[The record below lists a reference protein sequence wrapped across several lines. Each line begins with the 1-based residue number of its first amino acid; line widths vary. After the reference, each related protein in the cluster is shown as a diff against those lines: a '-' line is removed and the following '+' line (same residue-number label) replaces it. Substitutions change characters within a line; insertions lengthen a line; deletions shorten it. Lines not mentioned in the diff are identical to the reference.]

1 MAERKITPDAER
13 DITAKAAEGWT
24 TRRIAAWLKEAH
36 GISVSHEAVAKLLRQ
51 TRETRA
57 DVAAA
62 VTREA
67 LRPHVVS
74 DLDRLE
80 EIRAEAAERRA
91 RALALDDCSHLD
103 YVRLAQLEAD
113 LLDRKLKLAGANQAI
128 DTKPLVSE
136 DDVRRMAEVV
146 LGKAD

>member
-1 MAERKITPDAER
+1 MAGRSVISPNLEKEVLRL
-13 DITAKAAEGWT
+13 AAEGMS
-24 TRRIAAWLKEAH
+24 TRAISAWLDETH
-36 GISVSHEAVAKLLRQ
+36 GVQASHVAVARLLAK
-51 TRETRA
+51 TSETRA

-91 RALALDDCSHLD
+91 RALAHDDCSHLD

-146 LGKAD
+146 LGAK

>member
-1 MAERKITPDAER
+1 MFNRAISPDLEREVLAHAASGWSSRKIAEWCKTER
-13 DITAKAAEGWT
+13 NTE
-24 TRRIAAWLKEAH
+24 
-36 GISVSHEAVAKLLRQ
+36 VSHNTVARLVAK
-51 TRETRA
+51 TSETRA
-57 DVAAA
+57 AVAAA

-80 EIRAEAAERRA
+80 EIRAEAAARRK
-91 RALALDDCSHLD
+91 RALDLDDCSHLD

-113 LLDRKLKLAGANQAI
+113 LLDRKLKLAGANAAA

-136 DDVRRMAEVV
+136 DDVRRMAELV
-146 LGKAD
+146 LGET

>member
-1 MAERKITPDAER
+1 MARKISPELER
-13 DITAKAAEGWT
+13 EILAHAAQGLT
-24 TRRIAAWLKEAH
+24 TRAISDWCERERGVRVAHTTIGSLIAK
-36 GISVSHEAVAKLLRQ
+36 

-80 EIRAEAAERRA
+80 EIRAEAAARRA
-91 RALALDDCSHLD
+91 RAIDLDDCSHLD

-113 LLDRKLKLAGANQAI
+113 LLDRKLKLAGANKDEERA
-128 DTKPLVSE
+128 PGG
-136 DDVRRMAEVV
+136 VV
-146 LGKAD
+146 LLPALDGD

>member
-1 MAERKITPDAER
+1 MSGRAISPDLEREVLAH
-13 DITAKAAEGWT
+13 AAAGWS
-24 TRRIAAWLKEAH
+24 TRRIAEWCKTDR
-36 GISVSHEAVAKLLRQ
+36 GTDVSHHTVARLLAK
-51 TRETRA
+51 TSETRA

-80 EIRAEAAERRA
+80 EIRAEAAARRA
-91 RALALDDCSHLD
+91 RALDHDDCSHLD

-113 LLDRKLKLAGANQAI
+113 LLDRKLKLAGAN
-128 DTKPLVSE
+128 K
-136 DDVRRMAEVV
+136 DDERAPGGVV
-146 LGKAD
+146 LLPALDD